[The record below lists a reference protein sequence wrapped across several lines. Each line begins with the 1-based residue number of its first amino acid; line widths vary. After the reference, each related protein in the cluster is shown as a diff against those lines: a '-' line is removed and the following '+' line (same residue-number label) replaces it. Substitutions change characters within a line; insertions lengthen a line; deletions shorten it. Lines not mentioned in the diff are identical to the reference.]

1 MSGVRIPLTLVLV
14 RTIIVVPKQLVV
26 LRDWTN
32 CVCGVGVTMYRRER
46 DPISVLDGNTIVNIV
61 RSGLRDAI
69 LETHLCMGE
78 DPWLYMELLD

>member
-1 MSGVRIPLTLVLV
+1 MLVC
-14 RTIIVVPKQLVV
+14 TIIAVPKQLVV

-32 CVCGVGVTMYRRER
+32 YVYGVGVTMYRRER
-46 DPISVLDGNTIVNIV
+46 DPFSVPDGNTIVNIV
-61 RSGLRDAI
+61 RSGLREAI